1 MAIESLSDFE
11 TISFLPHVIVYA
23 IYIAVKY
30 TLILTELAFHFFSR
44 HHRSVGRVASS
55 DIIHVLFFLSTL
67 LASCFCCCC
76 CCGRKRGVISYLF
89 DKTCILSASLVHF
102 LVNALF
108 GADEGFVNRYLNPD
122 KAKKPK
128 GSIPKLYIRN
138 MELGHNEVSH
148 LALLIFTFLLLA
160 GITYWDVFL
169 LEETHVCSDNPNI
182 SCFPIL
188 NLKDS
193 VTSDVVSTFDFSEI
207 HQHPITNCS
216 FWNSEA
222 ISDQVAFLCFR
233 WIFNSKAA
241 TSAIGG
247 LLTIFVLT
255 VKIFTAALLAFNE
268 VVIEKVTLWNG
279 EWINM
284 CSYFRFRIGECL
296 KAIRLTIVVLVAGV
310 ELTFALLVCIGY
322 VRVQGKHTNF
332 LFMFYRNLGNQIML
346 SFGLLSILL
355 LLPFEKY
362 TTSESSHIDVPNGGE
377 SEEGEDDLNHQLS
390 TEDV

>member
-11 TISFLPHVIVYA
+11 TTSFLPHVIVYA
-23 IYIAVKY
+23 VYAAVKY
-30 TLILTELAFHFFSR
+30 TLILTELAVHYLSR
-44 HHRSVGRVASS
+44 HHHSVGRVANS
-55 DIIHVLFFLSTL
+55 DIVHISFFLLTL
-67 LASCFCCCC
+67 LVSCFCCCC
-76 CCGRKRGVISYLF
+76 CCGRKCGTISYLF
-89 DKTCILSASLVHF
+89 DKTRILSAKFIHF
-102 LVNALF
+102 LVNTLF
-108 GADEGFVNRYLNPD
+108 GADEGFVNRYLKPS
-122 KAKKPK
+122 KAKKAK
-128 GSIPKLYIRN
+128 RSVPKLYIRN

-148 LALLIFTFLLLA
+148 LALIIFTFLLLA
-160 GITYWDVFL
+160 GITSWDVFF
-169 LEETHVCSDNPNI
+169 LEETHVCSENPNI

-188 NLKDS
+188 NLKDN
-193 VTSDVVSTFDFSEI
+193 VTSEVMTTFDFSKI
-207 HQHPITNCS
+207 HQQPITNCS
-216 FWNSEA
+216 FWNSEDV
-222 ISDQVAFLCFR
+222 SNQVAFLCFR

-255 VKIFTAALLAFNE
+255 VKIFTAALIAFNE

-296 KAIRLTIVVLVAGV
+296 KAVRLTIVVLVACV

-322 VRVQGKHTNF
+322 TKVQERHTNF

-362 TTSESSHIDVPNGGE
+362 ATSESSHIDVPSSGE